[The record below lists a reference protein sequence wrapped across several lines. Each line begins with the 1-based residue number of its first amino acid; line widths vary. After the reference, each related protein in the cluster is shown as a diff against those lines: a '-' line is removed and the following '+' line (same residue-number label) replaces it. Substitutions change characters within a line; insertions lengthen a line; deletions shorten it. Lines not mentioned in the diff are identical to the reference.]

1 MGSPTEVQAAASQ
14 PPTATTASSEKV
26 SSDFESVRNLKQRE
40 GEAYASGGDTRY
52 YEPIDSYEGKHR
64 WDPKADWTDK
74 EEKHVVRKLD
84 MRICS
89 WACLMF
95 FALQLD
101 RGNINQALSDNMVRL
116 VKNRKGGDGQVANNL
131 DS

>member
-1 MGSPTEVQAAASQ
+1 MAAEKDIAAAQ
-14 PPTATTASSEKV
+14 PEAVVASSSEKN
-26 SSDFESVRNLKQRE
+26 SSDFDSIRNLKQRE

-74 EEKHVVRKLD
+74 EEKHVIRKLD
-84 MRICS
+84 LRICS

-101 RGNINQALSDNMVRL
+101 RGNINQALSDNMVNL
-116 VKNRKGGDGQVANNL
+116 VSLECSGRVWLTKLN
-131 DS
+131 S

>member
-1 MGSPTEVQAAASQ
+1 MAAGKSIEATQPDALVPSSSQ
-14 PPTATTASSEKV
+14 KN
-26 SSDFESVRNLKQRE
+26 SSDFDSIRNLKQHE

-52 YEPIDSYEGKHR
+52 YEPIDTYEGKHR

-74 EEKHVVRKLD
+74 EEKHVIRKLD
-84 MRICS
+84 LRICS

-101 RGNINQALSDNMVRL
+101 RGNIIQALSDNMVCL
-116 VKNRKGGDGQVANNL
+116 VPFT
-131 DS
+131 S

>member
-1 MGSPTEVQAAASQ
+1 MAFDTGIAGAAPSAVAPTL
-14 PPTATTASSEKV
+14 SEKI
-26 SSDFESVRNLKQRE
+26 SSDFDSVRDLKQRE

-64 WDPKADWTDK
+64 WDPKADWSEK

-84 MRICS
+84 IRICS

-101 RGNINQALSDNMVRL
+101 RGNINQALSDNMVSFML
-116 VKNRKGGDGQVANNL
+116 LGEWGDMLLTRSNH
-131 DS
+131 S